1 MSKLKKF
8 LEAWVLGLRLVGPV
22 AGADIVLDAG
32 NEGRVFEGLGAVS
45 AGASSRLLVDYPE
58 PQRSQILDYLFKPNF
73 GAALQHLKVEIGGEV
88 NSTDGT
94 EPTHMRTRNEEN
106 YTRGYEWWLMQ
117 QAKLRNPG
125 VLLDSLAWGAPGWI
139 GNGSFYS
146 QDMADYVVKF
156 IKGAKS
162 AQDLDI
168 NYTGIWN
175 EAAYSIS
182 WIKLLRTTLD
192 ANGLGRV
199 KIVVADVY
207 DLNIVTS
214 LQTDS
219 VLSNSIYAIG
229 RHYPGSQSTPAAQAL
244 GKPLWSAED
253 GIGGSTWSDARRLAK
268 LFNRN
273 YIDGKYT
280 KTEIWSPITSYYDN
294 LAAANSGLMRANT
307 PWSGSYEV
315 APAIWAAAHTT
326 QFAFPGW
333 KYLEGGTSG
342 YLSLGGSFVTFK
354 STNDSDYSVVVE
366 TMDAAGPQTVT
377 FHLTNGLSQSAIKIW
392 KTTATNQFFQL
403 APLVPVDG
411 LLTFTFD
418 PEGIYSFTTTS
429 GQAKGNT
436 TPPPAAPFPMPFTDD
451 FEAYGTNQTPK
462 YFCDQAGTFEVVTRT
477 DGQGQSLRQVLP
489 QIGIRWTGEFYPYTL
504 LGDVQWKDYEVS
516 VDFLLETNGFAYL
529 LGRVANVPGF
539 GTPTPNGYWL
549 AVSSVPGAWELHN
562 ASGIIASGSATVAT
576 NTWHQLRLSMRGSTI
591 GCYLDGILLANITD
605 GTYASGMAGLGCGW
619 HGAQFDNF
627 SVRRLHRGPVSNLAL
642 TATATASSFWQSDS
656 AYGPA
661 KANDGDSSTRWNTAY
676 PTASNEWLELDF
688 PAPIAFNHA
697 AYTEFGNRITGYRLQ
712 HWDGGAWID
721 DVVGGTIGASHSDTF
736 AGAVSSRVRLLLTS
750 FSSAP
755 SIYEFGLYADAAP
768 PNLALTAT
776 ASASSVWSSGYTAA
790 MANDNSLSTRWNSGV
805 GTSNNQWLEL
815 DFPAAVNFNRTV
827 LSQFEADRV
836 TAYKIQYGNGTGWV
850 DAVVGGMLGST
861 RTDTFPTVNSSKV
874 RFYITT
880 ATLPASIYE
889 FQVYYDL
896 PANPAAAAAPLRI
909 NEWMVH
915 NTRTL
920 LDPATGSYESW
931 FEIFNAGT
939 TNIDLTGYYLS
950 VSATNPSQFRIPGGY
965 MLSPGGYQLVWADGA
980 TNASQGL
987 HVNFALS
994 NGLVLG
1000 LYDAQ
1005 GTQVDAVDLDAQAPD
1020 SSSGGKP
1027 DGDVAIVP
1035 LGAATPG
1042 AGNALICA
1050 TSIQR
1055 QPGDGSVVI
1064 GFSGLPFARHRI
1076 QFTENL
1082 GNGSWTNQTSVTAN
1096 ALGVFNYVET
1106 APARPARDF
1115 RAVCP

>member
-1 MSKLKKF
+1 MSNLKQF
-8 LEAWVLGLRLVGPV
+8 LGACVLFWLVGPA

-32 NEGRVFEGLGAVS
+32 KEGRVFEGLGAVS

-58 PQRSQILDYLFKPNF
+58 PKRSQILDYLFKPSF

-117 QAKLRNPG
+117 QAKVRNPG
-125 VLLDSLAWGAPGWI
+125 VLLDSLGWGAPGWI

-162 AQDLDI
+162 AHGLDI

-175 EAAYSIS
+175 EAAYSIP
-182 WIKLLRTTLD
+182 WIKLLRSTLD

-214 LQTDS
+214 FQTDS

-229 RHYPGSQSTPAAQAL
+229 RHYPSSQSTAAAQAS

-307 PWSGSYEV
+307 PWSGNYEV
-315 APAIWAAAHTT
+315 APAIWATAHTT

-333 KYLEGGTSG
+333 RYLEGGASG
-342 YLSLGGSFVTFK
+342 YLPLGGSLVTLK
-354 STNDSDYSVVVE
+354 STNGIDYSVVAE
-366 TMDAAGPQTVT
+366 TMDATGSQTVT
-377 FHLTNGLSQSAIKIW
+377 FHLTNGLSQAAVTIW
-392 KTTATNQFFQL
+392 KTTATSQFVQI
-403 APLVPVDG
+403 AQLVPSNGVFS
-411 LLTFTFD
+411 FTFQ
-418 PEGIYSFTTTS
+418 PECIYSLTSTS

-436 TPPPAAPFPMPFTDD
+436 TLLPGAPFPMPFVDD
-451 FEAYGTNQTPK
+451 FEAYGTNRTPK
-462 YFCDQAGTFEVVTRT
+462 YFCDQAGTFEVVART

-504 LGDVQWKDYEVS
+504 LGDVHWRDYEVS
-516 VDFLLETNGFAYL
+516 ADFLLETNGFAYL
-529 LGRVANVPGF
+529 LGRVADVPGF
-539 GTPTPNGYWL
+539 GTPTPDGYWL
-549 AVSSVPGAWELHN
+549 AVNNLPGAWELHT
-562 ASGIIASGSATVAT
+562 AAGIVASGSASLAT
-576 NTWHQLRLSMRGSTI
+576 NTWHQLRLSLRGDTI
-591 GCYLDGILLANITD
+591 GCYLDAVLLTNVTD
-605 GTYASGMAGLGCGW
+605 STFSSGMAGLGCGW

-627 SVRRLHRGPVSNLAL
+627 TVRRVHRGPISNLAL
-642 TATATASSFWQSDS
+642 AATATASSFWQNDPT
-656 AYGPA
+656 YGPG
-661 KANDGDSSTRWNTAY
+661 KAADGDSSTRWNTAY
-676 PTASNEWLELDF
+676 PTLSNEWLELDF
-688 PAPIAFNHA
+688 PTPITFNRA
-697 AYTEFGNRITGYRLQ
+697 TYTEYGSRITGYKLQ
-712 HWDGGAWID
+712 HWNGSGWSD
-721 DVVGGTIGASHSDTF
+721 DLYGGTIGTFHSDIF
-736 AGAVSSRVRLLLTS
+736 AGATSARVRLLLTN

-755 SIYEFGLYADAAP
+755 SIEEFALYADASP

-776 ASASSVWSSGYTAA
+776 ANASSIWSSAYTADL
-790 MANDNSLSTRWNSGV
+790 ANDNSQTTRWNAGV

-815 DFPAAVNFNRTV
+815 DFPAAVNLNRTV
-827 LSQFEADRV
+827 LSQFDAARV
-836 TAYKIQYGNGTGWV
+836 TSYKIQYWNGTGWT
-850 DAVVGGMLGST
+850 DAVAGGLLGST
-861 RTDTFPTVNSSKV
+861 RTDTFPTVNSSKI

-880 ATLPASIYE
+880 ATLPVSIYE

-896 PANPAAAAAPLRI
+896 PANPTVAVAPLRI

-939 TNIDLTGYYLS
+939 TNIDLTGYTLS
-950 VSATNPSQFRIPGGY
+950 VSATNPAQFRIPGGY
-965 MLSPGGYQLVWADGA
+965 LLSPGGYQLVWADGA
-980 TNASQGL
+980 TNSSQGL
-987 HVNFALS
+987 HVNFALAD
-994 NGLVLG
+994 GQVLG

-1005 GTQVDAVDLDAQAPD
+1005 GKQVDAVDLDAQAPD
-1020 SSSGGKP
+1020 SSSGSKP
-1027 DGDVAIVP
+1027 DGDLAIVP
-1035 LGAATPG
+1035 LGEATPG
-1042 AGNALICA
+1042 AGNALIRA

-1064 GFSGLPFARHRI
+1064 GFSGLPYARHRI
-1076 QFTENL
+1076 QFTEDL

-1096 ALGVFNYVET
+1096 ALGDFSYVET
-1106 APARPARDF
+1106 TPARPARLF